1 MTHTC
6 YELGDLLM
14 LRFQSPILRCSFGRN
29 RLASLAILILPVLYS
44 TRNAF
49 SLETLTLALPAK
61 SFQQIIYPL
70 AQERGLHEGRGD
82 RSQNY
87 FYGTDHS
94 GDGFRTSAS
103 CWMRI
108 NNSTKWAGSLDLDGG

>member
-1 MTHTC
+1 
-6 YELGDLLM
+6 M
-14 LRFQSPILRCSFGRN
+14 LRFQNPILRCSFGRN
-29 RLASLAILILPVLYS
+29 RLASLAILIPPVLYS

-61 SFQQIIYPL
+61 SFQQQIIYPL
-70 AQERGLHEGRGD
+70 AQKAGLHEGRGD

-87 FYGTDHS
+87 FYGTDADHS

-108 NNSTKWAGSLDLDGG
+108 NNSTKWAGSPELRLILHDSRF

>member
-1 MTHTC
+1 
-6 YELGDLLM
+6 M

-61 SFQQIIYPL
+61 SFQQQIIYRL
-70 AQERGLHEGRGD
+70 AQERGYMKEEGIDLKITFMEPTIQAMISGLQLRVGCGSTTQQNGLEALSWTAADLHDSR
-82 RSQNY
+82 
-87 FYGTDHS
+87 
-94 GDGFRTSAS
+94 FR
-103 CWMRI
+103 
-108 NNSTKWAGSLDLDGG
+108 KQ